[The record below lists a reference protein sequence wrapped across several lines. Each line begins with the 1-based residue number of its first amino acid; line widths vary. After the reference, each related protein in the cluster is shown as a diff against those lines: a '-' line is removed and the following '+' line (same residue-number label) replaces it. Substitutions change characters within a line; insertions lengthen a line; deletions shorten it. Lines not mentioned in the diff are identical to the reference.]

1 MRPIEPLA
9 LDTFGPGCLKTS
21 KTMSMDVIVAKEDS
35 DNNGTNPIKV
45 GQPYDRLGMDIVG
58 PLPKTRQGNQY
69 IVIATEY
76 LTKWPEAQAIPDAK
90 ASSVVSFFYEE
101 IIMLSWVSSGNLDR
115 TGNTLC

>member
-1 MRPIEPLA
+1 
-9 LDTFGPGCLKTS
+9 
-21 KTMSMDVIVAKEDS
+21 MDVIVAKEDS